1 MTLHL
6 AVLTMTDNHR
16 FDPASFAEIFVFSDE
31 VDDFIADSLVEFNAR
46 RIKLFDLPAYQRI
59 FLFILTR
66 SIKTFSSILIL
77 CRSGFGQDVSTLMRS
92 LLENLITA
100 RYIVHDR
107 TAANTLAKRFVAYK
121 WVIFKRQLPEQ
132 EMAARHGTDA
142 EKNAFL
148 ERKNMILGKVQE
160 FKDEFSITS
169 DRALIT
175 WSGKSVRDMARKV
188 NRTLLEEYEKTFRL
202 CSRFS
207 HPSILGDNEYLIQ
220 NDNQLTFS
228 PQPSAIGIVSNL
240 HNAITYA
247 LDFISVTD
255 ELFQL
260 GKRAD
265 IDRLLQRNDALFK
278 IAEQGIPG
286 SADNPASKPPAPSLR
301 DTIVTFQKR
310 SQPKR

>member
-1 MTLHL
+1 MKPS
-6 AVLTMTDNHR
+6 DQ
-16 FDPASFAEIFVFSDE
+16 FDPGSFSELFAFADE
-31 VDDFIADSLVEFNAR
+31 VDAFVADSLEKFNTR

-100 RYIVHDR
+100 RYIIHEES
-107 TAANTLAKRFVAYK
+107 AANGLAKRFVAYK

-132 EMAARHGTDA
+132 EVAARRGTAA

-148 ERKNMILGKVQE
+148 ERKNLVLGKVEE
-160 FKDEFSITS
+160 FKRDFGITS

-188 NRTLLEEYEKTFRL
+188 SRDLLDEYEKTFRL

-220 NDNQLTFS
+220 NDNKLTFS

-240 HNAITYA
+240 RSAIDYA
-247 LDFISVTD
+247 LDFLRITD
-255 ELFQL
+255 DLFALDLKEAIAQM
-260 GKRAD
+260 
-265 IDRLLQRNDALFK
+265 QRRTRDLFNH
-278 IAEQGIPG
+278 AESPSSDSSKSAPIKPPPSIRDSIVAFQRHINPG
-286 SADNPASKPPAPSLR
+286 S
-301 DTIVTFQKR
+301 
-310 SQPKR
+310 

>member
-1 MTLHL
+1 MTENRHF
-6 AVLTMTDNHR
+6 N
-16 FDPASFAEIFVFSDE
+16 PKSFAEIFAFSDE
-31 VDDFIADSLVEFNAR
+31 IDAFIAASLEEFNKL

-66 SIKTFSSILIL
+66 SIKPFSSVIIL
-77 CRSGFGQDVSTLMRS
+77 CRSGFGQDVATLMRS

-100 RYIVHDR
+100 RYIVHDKS
-107 TAANTLAKRFVAYK
+107 TANTLAKRFVAYK

-132 EMAARHGTDA
+132 ELSARHGSDA
-142 EKNAFL
+142 DKNAFL
-148 ERKNMILGKVQE
+148 ERKNLVLGKVQE
-160 FKDEFSITS
+160 FREEFDITS

-188 NRTLLEEYEKTFRL
+188 NRTLLDEYEKTFRL

-240 HNAITYA
+240 ENAIAYA
-247 LDFISVTD
+247 LDFLTVTD

-260 GKRAD
+260 GQRAQ
-265 IDRLLQRNDALFK
+265 IDRLLEKSAEIFK
-278 IAEQGIPG
+278 RAAAQDG
-286 SADNPASKPPAPSLR
+286 SADSSATKPPSPSIR
-301 DTIVTFQKR
+301 DTIVTFQKPNN
-310 SQPKR
+310 PKE